1 MIWAIGKGMK
11 MRSCGSFVSSCKS
24 LIITTVRKPKIRIK
38 TLDQCVKR
46 LFVLINY
53 QIQTYTLSIYL
64 LVMYLLL
71 TKKKHIYKSEFL
83 QNKNYSL
90 PVINIHALRHD
101 N

>member
-1 MIWAIGKGMK
+1 
-11 MRSCGSFVSSCKS
+11 
-24 LIITTVRKPKIRIK
+24 
-38 TLDQCVKR
+38 
-46 LFVLINY
+46 
-53 QIQTYTLSIYL
+53 
-64 LVMYLLL
+64 MYLLL